1 MSRSKVQVLAG
12 PVYKKEYMNK
22 RIRGKSKFIAVL
34 DDEMFVKK
42 NSKLSKS
49 LRSTIKDLA
58 PVQNVK
64 KTLKKFDKL
73 S

>member
-1 MSRSKVQVLAG
+1 
-12 PVYKKEYMNK
+12 MNK